1 MKLGQILRETRVSMD
16 KTITEIAIKLE
27 VHKTYISD
35 IERGNRNIS
44 DYNMFC
50 KWIHILGLEDRKKE
64 LFYKLCEERGNIEFI
79 YIKEMG

>member
-1 MKLGQILRETRVSMD
+1 MD

-44 DYNMFC
+44 DYNMFY
-50 KWIHILGLEDRKKE
+50 KWIYLLRLEDVKTM
-64 LFYKLCEERGNIEFI
+64 LFYKLCEERGNIEFE
-79 YIKEMG
+79 YIRRMKQ